1 MNENLKHLFKEEAN
15 ELLTELENVLLKLEQ
30 EPENNELVD
39 RAFRA
44 LHTLKGAGGMFGFT
58 DISMFVHSMESVY
71 DKIRDRTL
79 KINLDIIRY
88 TLRALDIINYMLE
101 IPEEKQTQEIADAI
115 YEITTKFK
123 SFTLLEELP
132 KSETKITVV
141 QKEKVQKKHTYKIIF
156 KPENYLMIYG
166 HNILALIKEIQNLG
180 NTIVTTKFK
189 ELPPYNEFNPELL
202 YTDWIIILST
212 DVIIDT
218 IKDIFIFVESD
229 AKIMVKKLCDYD
241 IFENSITVE
250 KIKFYLQN
258 NEDIDGKIIET
269 LENEIETAISSNSQI
284 KNEILGRAKETT
296 KEKISEQ
303 KVSSIRVPA
312 EKLDQLVNLVGEMVT
327 LQARLNQISLTLN
340 NGDLQMLSEEVE
352 RLTWDLR
359 DIALNIRMLPIG
371 STFSRFKR
379 LVFDLSKELNKE
391 IELITEGE
399 ETELDKTV
407 IEKLTDPLMHIIRNS
422 LDHGIETPEERIKLG
437 KPSKG
442 TIKLIAKQV
451 GNEVIIEI
459 IDDGKGLDKNK
470 ILNKAIEKGL
480 VQPNVEL
487 TDTEIYQLVFLPGFS
502 TAEKVTNLSGRGVG
516 MDVVKT
522 FIESLRGSV
531 ILESEQGKGTK
542 VIIKLP
548 LTLAIIDGLLV
559 KVYEH
564 IFVLPLSNVEECIEL
579 TKKEIEASKGRNIV
593 TIRDEIVPYIRLS
606 DFLNYQY
613 PKLEIEQ
620 IVVLRIGDNRVGF
633 CVDYVIGEHQTVIKT
648 LPKIYKNLEGISG
661 ATILGDG
668 TIALILDI
676 NKIYQLAEK
685 EEMDEIEKY
694 SNLIENWR

>member
-15 ELLTELENVLLKLEQ
+15 ELLTELENVLLKLEK

-58 DISMFVHSMESVY
+58 DISMFVHSMENVY

-123 SFTLLEELP
+123 SFTLSEELP
-132 KSETKITVV
+132 KSETKKIVV
-141 QKEKVQKKHTYKIIF
+141 QKEKVQKKYTYKIIF

-189 ELPPYNEFNPELL
+189 ELPVYNEFNPELL

-229 AKIMVKKLCDYD
+229 AKIMIKKLCDYD

-269 LENEIETAISSNSQI
+269 LENEIETAISSNTQI

-606 DFLNYQY
+606 DFFNYQY